1 MSAQW
6 ELKNCSALTHPTPS
20 SWVVI
25 LFLPGMK
32 NCQSRKAPGSRLL
45 PFPVIS
51 SVSDIR
57 FYRFSLT
64 FPRQPDYWS
73 SGSRTHCMLGSSR
86 CHFHMNRDYV
96 QLRNSKAWIF
106 NFFSVH
112 WVKMDMYTKTIL
124 PAFPDTIFGRI
135 LSHGWPSGTPALWNH
150 LLFQL
155 VYNLLNQF
163 SH

>member
-32 NCQSRKAPGSRLL
+32 NCQSVKAPGSRLL

-57 FYRFSLT
+57 LYRFSLT

-73 SGSRTHCMLGSSR
+73 SGSPTHCTLGSFR
-86 CHFHMNRDYV
+86 CHFHTEQRLQCDWGA
-96 QLRNSKAWIF
+96 QSHGLFTSFQSIEWKRTCTLKQ
-106 NFFSVH
+106 FFLHFQIQYLVGY
-112 WVKMDMYTKTIL
+112 WAMDGPL
-124 PAFPDTIFGRI
+124 VPQRCGTIFYFN
-135 LSHGWPSGTPALWNH
+135 LSTIS
-150 LLFQL
+150 
-155 VYNLLNQF
+155 
-163 SH
+163 

>member
-32 NCQSRKAPGSRLL
+32 NCQSVKAPGSRLL

-57 FYRFSLT
+57 LYRFSLT

-73 SGSRTHCMLGSSR
+73 SGSPTHCTLGSFR
-86 CHFHMNRDYV
+86 CHFHTEQRLQCDWGAQSHGLFTSFQSIEWKRTCLACFCSLLCSVWNGPPH
-96 QLRNSKAWIF
+96 SS
-106 NFFSVH
+106 FFSYPPAPSLVS
-112 WVKMDMYTKTIL
+112 TIS
-124 PAFPDTIFGRI
+124 I
-135 LSHGWPSGTPALWNH
+135 
-150 LLFQL
+150 
-155 VYNLLNQF
+155 
-163 SH
+163 